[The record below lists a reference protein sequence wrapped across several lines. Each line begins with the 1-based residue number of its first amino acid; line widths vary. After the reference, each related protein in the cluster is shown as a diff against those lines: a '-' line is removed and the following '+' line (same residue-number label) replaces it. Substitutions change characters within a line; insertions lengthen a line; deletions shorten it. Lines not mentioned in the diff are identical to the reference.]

1 MDVGKKYNRLRWKSV
16 MHILKVTFQGF
27 LDDNVMKLSASLA
40 YATIFALVPF
50 ITIIITLGTFFHRD
64 IASQLYG
71 QMNEFLGEEVVL
83 QLQHIIR
90 NASLSNNSS
99 FTAIL
104 GFGIMLFGA
113 SAIFAEMQTSLNII
127 WGIKPKPKRG
137 WLMFLK
143 NRVLS
148 FSMILIIGFLL
159 LITFS
164 ISSIIAGLNN
174 RLIAY
179 FPDAA
184 LIFFK
189 IFGVVL
195 NFVVITV
202 LFMLMFKML
211 PDAKIKSKDVFIGA
225 LVTTFLFLVGQYGIS
240 FYMATRNITSV
251 YGAAAFLIVLLTWIY
266 YSSVIIYIGA
276 EFTKSWANELGGKIF
291 PDTYAVSTRIIE
303 VHEDKPIETINKT
316 QLDKSDDN
324 TGS

>member
-1 MDVGKKYNRLRWKSV
+1 MDLDKKNNRLTWKSV
-16 MHILKVTFQGF
+16 IHILKVTFQGF
-27 LDDNVMKLSASLA
+27 SDDNVMKLSASLA

-50 ITIIITLGTFFHRD
+50 ITIIITLGAFFHRD

-189 IFGVVL
+189 IFGIVL

-303 VHEDKPIETINKT
+303 VHEDKPIDTINKT
-316 QLDKSDDN
+316 QLDKSDNN
-324 TGS
+324 TVS

>member
-1 MDVGKKYNRLRWKSV
+1 
-16 MHILKVTFQGF
+16 
-27 LDDNVMKLSASLA
+27 MKLSASLA